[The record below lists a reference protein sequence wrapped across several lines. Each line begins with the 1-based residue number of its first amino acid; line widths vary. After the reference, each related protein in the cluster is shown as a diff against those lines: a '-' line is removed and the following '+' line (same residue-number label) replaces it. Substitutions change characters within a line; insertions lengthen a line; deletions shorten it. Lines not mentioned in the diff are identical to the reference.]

1 VVDHLKIWRD
11 CIEDCLDRRTQ
22 AVFQGF
28 LLDYC
33 RSNTKRVIVLDD
45 REVIWTYTIT
55 TKSAATE
62 IWRTLVAAA
71 DKRAIAPLR
80 RNATEAQRWKL
91 RWDIKVEGTR
101 AGPVFII
108 VKVSQQTKAWDL
120 SAPAAPLYSF
130 SIPTY

>member
-1 VVDHLKIWRD
+1 M
-11 CIEDCLDRRTQ
+11 DRRTQ